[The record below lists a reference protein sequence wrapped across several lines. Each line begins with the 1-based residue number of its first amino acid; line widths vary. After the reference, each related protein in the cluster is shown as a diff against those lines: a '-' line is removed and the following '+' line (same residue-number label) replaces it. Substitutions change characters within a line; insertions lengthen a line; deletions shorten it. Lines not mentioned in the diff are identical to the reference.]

1 MTNETV
7 IIFTIYLSTK
17 ITPHS
22 QLGLLAEASLLLFEG
37 LLDFHYLEQAQR
49 GGYHFLAV
57 MACGTMLLGHQ
68 IIHLSLIYYSCRLHA
83 ESAEALPSLVARIG
97 SASDVKVFATT
108 HVEAILA
115 S

>member
-22 QLGLLAEASLLLFEG
+22 LLGLVVEASLLLFEG

-57 MACGTMLLGHQ
+57 MACGTMLLAHQ
-68 IIHLSLIYYSCRLHA
+68 II
-83 ESAEALPSLVARIG
+83 
-97 SASDVKVFATT
+97 D
-108 HVEAILA
+108 
-115 S
+115 